1 MNAPP
6 RQPPLPLEQAQA
18 RLIALAPRL
27 PIDHRATAEARG
39 HYLAAPLV
47 AARTQPAT
55 ALSAMDGYALRSADL
70 PGPWTVVGESAAGH
84 PYAGTVAP
92 GQAVRISTG
101 AAMPAGADCVLLQED
116 CARDGAAL
124 AITGTPPQ
132 PPSRHIRP
140 AGMDFAAQAPLLPT
154 GTRLGAAQI
163 ALAIA
168 AGHGHVPVCR
178 RLRLAVIDSG
188 DELAAAGHALQSHQI
203 PASNGP
209 MLAAMAAALPVDVQ
223 RIGPVPDRLDALAA
237 ALDSVHE
244 ADIIV
249 TSGGA
254 SVGDHDLVRPALEAV
269 GARIDFWRVA
279 IKPGKPLLV
288 GQRSAKDRAAPQVIL
303 GLPGNPASAYV
314 TAHLFMLPLLRAA
327 LGAAQPLPSPLHMP
341 LAQPMP
347 AGGGR
352 TEFLR
357 GHWDG
362 VSVTLD
368 PLQDSGAIAPIAR
381 ANCLVQ
387 REAGATMQPEGSKVP
402 IYLLE
407 FGGFA

>member
-1 MNAPP
+1 MTTP
-6 RQPPLPLEQAQA
+6 RQPPLPLEEAQA

-27 PIDHRATAEARG
+27 PVEHRATAEALG
-39 HYLAAPLV
+39 HYLAAPLL

-55 ALSAMDGYALRSADL
+55 ALSAMDGYALRAADL
-70 PGPWTVVGESAAGH
+70 PGPWTVIGESAAGH
-84 PYAGTVAP
+84 PFGGTVGT

-101 AAMPAGADCVLLQED
+101 AALPAGADCVLLQED
-116 CARDGAAL
+116 CLRSDAAL
-124 AITGTPPQ
+124 KLTGTPPQ

-140 AGMDFAAQAPLLPT
+140 AGMDFAAHDPLLAT
-154 GTRLGAAQI
+154 GSRLGAAQI

-168 AGHGHVPVCR
+168 AGHGHVPVYR

-188 DELAAAGHALQSHQI
+188 DELAAAGHTLAPHQI

-223 RIGPVPDRLDALAA
+223 RLGPVPDRLDTLAA
-237 ALDSVHE
+237 ALDHVRD
-244 ADIIV
+244 ADIVV

-288 GQRSAKDRAAPQVIL
+288 GHRAAAGLSAPQVIL

-314 TAHLFMLPLLRAA
+314 TAHLFLLPLLRAA
-327 LGAAQPLPSPLHMP
+327 LGAADSLPRPLTARLDQAMS
-341 LAQPMP
+341 

-357 GHWDG
+357 GTWDG
-362 VSVTLD
+362 ETVTLD
-368 PLQDSGAIAPIAR
+368 TLQDSGAIAPIAR
-381 ANCLVQ
+381 ANCLVR
-387 REAGATMQPEGSKVP
+387 REAGAAMQPEGSKVP

>member
-1 MNAPP
+1 MTIP
-6 RQPPLPLEQAQA
+6 RQPPLPLEEAQA

-27 PIDHRATAEARG
+27 AVEHRATAEALG
-39 HYLAAPLV
+39 HYLAAPLL

-55 ALSAMDGYALRSADL
+55 ALSAMDGYALRAADL
-70 PGPWTVVGESAAGH
+70 PGPWTVIGESAAGH
-84 PYAGTVAP
+84 PFAGTVGT

-101 AAMPAGADCVLLQED
+101 AALPAGADCVLLQED
-116 CARDGAAL
+116 CQRSDTAL
-124 AITGTPPQ
+124 TLTGTPPQ

-140 AGMDFAAQAPLLPT
+140 AGMDFAAHDPLLAT
-154 GTRLGAAQI
+154 GSRLGAAQI

-168 AGHGHVPVCR
+168 AGHGHVPVYR

-188 DELAAAGHALQSHQI
+188 DELAAAGHALAPHQI

-223 RIGPVPDRLDALAA
+223 RLGPVPDQLDALAA
-237 ALDSVHE
+237 ALDRVRD
-244 ADIIV
+244 ADIVV

-288 GQRSAKDRAAPQVIL
+288 GHRAAAGLSAPQVIL

-314 TAHLFMLPLLRAA
+314 TAHLFLLPLLRAT
-327 LGAAQPLPSPLHMP
+327 LGAADPLPRPLSAR
-341 LAQPMP
+341 LAQAMP

-357 GHWDG
+357 GTWDG
-362 VSVTLD
+362 ETVTLD
-368 PLQDSGAIAPIAR
+368 TLQDSGAIAPIAR
-381 ANCLVQ
+381 ANCLVR
-387 REAGATMQPEGSKVP
+387 REAGAAMQPEGSKVP